1 MNDLEVLKEFV
12 ESLSTEERT
21 ILEKIV
27 EDDTNASM

>member
-12 ESLSTEERT
+12 ENLSTEERT

>member
-27 EDDTNASM
+27 EENK